1 MNLEQLRERLDTVTT
16 MLKHSQEEVLRYEF
30 EKKCLDDAI
39 IKALEV
45 KVAKSNAVTA
55 PIN

>member
-1 MNLEQLRERLDTVTT
+1 VNLEQLRERLDTVTT